1 MGCFRSCL
9 RLLVTMM
16 ALSFFVVPQV
26 SMTKV
31 ELNTN
36 LPITDSLIKLCPHRN
51 FILVLE
57 CNVTETYFLQW
68 SISHIE
74 PITYTPDSSYMPIF
88 ENEDKYIFL
97 LLKMTANSNNST
109 YLSQLQVKTLYLNGP
124 LNVVCQGSGGTKKN
138 LSLIIAG
145 MSNYTSK

>member
-1 MGCFRSCL
+1 MVFSTICSEHMGCFRSCL

-31 ELNTN
+31 ELNAN

-97 LLKMTANSNNST
+97 CDLTDRHT
-109 YLSQLQVKTLYLNGP
+109 HTQTDTTTTVTLWRMRTDG
-124 LNVVCQGSGGTKKN
+124 
-138 LSLIIAG
+138 
-145 MSNYTSK
+145 